1 MESKEIHIEAN
12 RQQGLRQSAPIS
24 RRFILAASSL
34 LTVPAAVAQNQ
45 APSNIQQ
52 ARDQASR
59 NADALAKVD
68 LPRSS
73 EPAFRFEA

>member
-1 MESKEIHIEAN
+1 MPT
-12 RQQGLRQSAPIS
+12 PIS

-34 LTVPAAVAQNQ
+34 MTLPAAVAQDQ
-45 APSNIQQ
+45 SLSNIQQ
-52 ARDQASR
+52 ARDQVSR